1 MNWII
6 VYSVVLVL
14 LIIGLL
20 WLWNH
25 NRKLMQALQDFQ
37 KQNAEVYEKAKFLE
51 LENISSKL
59 NPHLF
64 KNILN
69 SIQSHAYQTYYAI
82 DKMSGVLD
90 YILYESQKNRVTP
103 KDELYFTQQLIEVN
117 KIKLSPLFELS
128 VKTKIDTEDSFY
140 NMPVIPPLIT
150 VDLIE
155 NAFKHADIQSP
166 DSFINIV
173 LECRNAYFKIT
184 VSNKI
189 SSQPKLLK
197 EKSGIGLQNLEKRLN
212 LIYGNNYKLNIG
224 IDGDSYVAQL
234 KIDFKDATA

>member
-6 VYSVVLVL
+6 IYSIVLIL
-14 LIIGLL
+14 LILGLL
-20 WLWNH
+20 WLWKH
-25 NRKLMQALQDFQ
+25 NRKLMQTLQDFH
-37 KQNAEVYEKAKFLE
+37 KQNAEVHEKAKFLE
-51 LENISSKL
+51 LESISSKL

-69 SIQSHAYQTYYAI
+69 SIQSHAYQTYYSI

-90 YILYESQKNRVTP
+90 YILYESQKERVTP

-155 NAFKHADIQSP
+155 NAFKHADIQSQ

-173 LECRNAYFKIT
+173 LECRNAYFKIM

-189 SSQPKLLK
+189 STQPKLSK

-212 LIYGNNYKLNIG
+212 LIYGNNYKLNVG

>member
-1 MNWII
+1 MDWII
-6 VYSVVLVL
+6 IYSIVLIL
-14 LIIGLL
+14 LVIGLL
-20 WLWNH
+20 MLWNH
-25 NRKLMQALQDFQ
+25 NKRLMQTLHDFQ
-37 KQNAEVYEKAKFLE
+37 RQNAEVHEKAKFLE
-51 LENISSKL
+51 LESISSKL

-90 YILYESQKNRVTP
+90 YILYESQKERVTP

-140 NMPVIPPLIT
+140 NKPVIPPLIT

-155 NAFKHADIQSP
+155 NAFKHADIQSQ

-173 LECRNAYFKIT
+173 LECRNAYFKIM

-212 LIYGNNYKLNIG
+212 LIYGNNYKLSFG

-234 KIDFKDATA
+234 KIDFKDATT

>member
-6 VYSVVLVL
+6 IYSIVLIL
-14 LIIGLL
+14 LILGLL
-20 WLWNH
+20 WLWTH
-25 NRKLMQALQDFQ
+25 NRKLMQTLQDFH
-37 KQNAEVYEKAKFLE
+37 KQNAEVHEKAKFLE
-51 LENISSKL
+51 LESISSKL

-69 SIQSHAYQTYYAI
+69 SIQSHAYQTYYSI

-90 YILYESQKNRVTP
+90 YILYESQKERVTP

-140 NMPVIPPLIT
+140 NMSVIPPLIT

-155 NAFKHADIQSP
+155 NAFKHADIQSQ

-173 LECRNAYFKIT
+173 LECRNAYFKIM

-189 SSQPKLLK
+189 SSQPKLSK

-212 LIYGNNYKLNIG
+212 LIYGNNYKLNVG